1 VKRNK
6 LQSETENYY
15 KQLKYLMLFHPSRP
29 RNAVTPAQLRGK
41 MLHFCC
47 LMQDAVLLQRE
58 REDVVPVSSCM
69 GMGAKECPSNTTL
82 NVACA
87 EREPRSCHPV
97 FWDYEKR

>member
-1 VKRNK
+1 MQLLLPAPRKNASLLLPHARCCTT
-6 LQSETENYY
+6 TE
-15 KQLKYLMLFHPSRP
+15 
-29 RNAVTPAQLRGK
+29 
-41 MLHFCC
+41 
-47 LMQDAVLLQRE
+47 RE
-58 REDVVPVSSCM
+58 RQDVVPVSSCM

>member
-15 KQLKYLMLFHPSRP
+15 KQLKYLMLFHPMK
-29 RNAVTPAQLRGK
+29 TKKCK
-41 MLHFCC
+41 MLYYY
-47 LMQDAVLLQRE
+47 RE
-58 REDVVPVSSCM
+58 RDVVPVSRCM

-82 NVACA
+82 NVACTKQ
-87 EREPRSCHPV
+87 EPRSCHPV